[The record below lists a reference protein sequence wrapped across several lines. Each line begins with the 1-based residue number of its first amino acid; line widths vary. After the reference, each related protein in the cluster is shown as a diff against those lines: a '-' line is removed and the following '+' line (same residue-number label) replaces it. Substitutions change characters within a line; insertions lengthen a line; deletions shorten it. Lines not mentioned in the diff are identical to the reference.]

1 MLARRGRQEQ
11 LAVEDPQDPR
21 RVFGEEVEAAGAGGS
36 AGNQLAARVWQL
48 LSGLNERLA
57 GIEERLDRGQQR
69 LNLNVRAPKLE
80 LDKFQART

>member
-21 RVFGEEVEAAGAGGS
+21 RVFGEEVEAAGTGGS